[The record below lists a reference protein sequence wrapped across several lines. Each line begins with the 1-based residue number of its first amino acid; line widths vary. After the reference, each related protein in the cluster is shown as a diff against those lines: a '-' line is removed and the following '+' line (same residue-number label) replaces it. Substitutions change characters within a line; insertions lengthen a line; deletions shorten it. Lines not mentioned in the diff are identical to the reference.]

1 MRVRGYSA
9 HTAIYNYSSVQM
21 AALTSLADSNDGGS
35 LYGSVQSSQGATTGG
50 SRTKSWQRWRDSRN
64 GRGANQR
71 INFVATDSTE
81 DASEVF
87 IPPVGNLV
95 RGRSW
100 CPKLPGCNQMCSN
113 RVPRGRAF
121 ALILVMLIIERYI
134 LYGAVYQILD
144 LIPGLTNATTS
155 QGFDFFLRIFLY
167 YSISRV
173 LYPIGGFIADVY
185 IGRCRVIHMSI
196 WFFWI
201 AFALLTVANMLQ
213 ELLLSHANVFVT
225 HILPIA
231 AYVFVLLASGG
242 FESTLIPFGADQLEA
257 ASSSE
262 LSSYFYWY
270 YIAIQVGTLLNVFVN
285 SVLSLWLPSYQQLL
299 QAFATLVVATLGLVL
314 HNTLQHW
321 YFKNA
326 LRENCIKLVLK
337 VLWYV
342 SRVKRHMP
350 RYRRAFRYGEG
361 RIKRI
366 DLAKRKYDGIFFG
379 DQVEDVKTFL
389 RVCFIL
395 FCLGGYF
402 FSQAGVSYNILSVIL
417 ILLATVFFIGWYHAK
432 LSNKCHAL

>member
-1 MRVRGYSA
+1 M
-9 HTAIYNYSSVQM
+9 QM
-21 AALTSLADSNDGGS
+21 AALTSLTDSEDGGS
-35 LYGSVQSSQGATTGG
+35 FYGSVQSSRGPTSGSSS
-50 SRTKSWQRWRDSRN
+50 SRTKSWQKWRNSRN
-64 GRGANQR
+64 GRGAGPKYQR
-71 INFVATDSTE
+71 IESVATGSTE
-81 DASEVF
+81 DASEVL
-87 IPPVGNLV
+87 IPLVGNRV
-95 RGRSW
+95 RGRSR

-134 LYGAVYQILD
+134 LYGAVNQILD

-155 QGFDFFLRIFLY
+155 QGFDFFLKIFLY
-167 YSISRV
+167 YSVSRV
-173 LYPIGGFIADVY
+173 LYPVGGFIADVY
-185 IGRCRVIHMSI
+185 MGRCRVIHISI

-213 ELLLSHANVFVT
+213 ELLQSHASVFTT
-225 HILPIA
+225 HVLPIA

-262 LSSYFYWY
+262 LSSYFYCY

-285 SVLSLWLPSYQQLL
+285 SVLSLWLPSHEQLM

-314 HNTLQHW
+314 HNSLQHW

-342 SRVKRHMP
+342 SRVKRQMP

-366 DLAKRKYDGIFFG
+366 NLAKRKYDGIFFG

-402 FSQAGVSYNILSVIL
+402 FSQAGVSTLYILSVVL
-417 ILLATVFFIGWYHAK
+417 TCYCVF
-432 LSNKCHAL
+432 S